1 MQDCVFFESALHLR
15 RGPHMAVECV
25 PVPEEAGEMA
35 PMYFQ
40 KAIQVSGPHY
50 HSGHGHCLLQNMKYC
65 TLFGPNVPYSTGN
78 L

>member
-40 KAIQVSGPHY
+40 KAIQVSGTRT
-50 HSGHGHCLLQNMKYC
+50 CN
-65 TLFGPNVPYSTGN
+65 N
-78 L
+78 

>member
-1 MQDCVFFESALHLR
+1 MRHDKFSLSSLFFMQDCVFFESALHLR

-40 KAIQVSGPHY
+40 KAIQVRFVIIE
-50 HSGHGHCLLQNMKYC
+50 LLPVI
-65 TLFGPNVPYSTGN
+65 LE
-78 L
+78 

>member
-40 KAIQVSGPHY
+40 KAIQVRFVIIE
-50 HSGHGHCLLQNMKYC
+50 
-65 TLFGPNVPYSTGN
+65 LFPVI
-78 L
+78 LE

>member
-1 MQDCVFFESALHLR
+1 MSSLFAQDCVFFESALHLR

-40 KAIQVSGPHY
+40 KAIQVRSSHY
-50 HSGHGHCLLQNMKYC
+50 SRW
-65 TLFGPNVPYSTGN
+65 F
-78 L
+78 